1 MRCICLLSNPFF
13 KLSHHPVV
21 QKLMFFGDLTV
32 SLPFKMHILLN
43 CGVGFVDVEFRL
55 EFVN

>member
-1 MRCICLLSNPFF
+1 MLSNPFF

-43 CGVGFVDVEFRL
+43 CGVGFVDVELRL